1 MCLKHQRAADRAH
14 AAAWTSSRE
23 GAEDAAESGGEHGEA
38 WLLEQNAWLMEELE
52 AKDGETFFCYDIVRC
67 WRVATHSKVG
77 VVDEAFACIVSVLSL
92 DEKPETTMVEIHN
105 FFFFVTD
112 AAPPELIE
120 ALREQL
126 KDIQTQQRRGQGPR
140 PVSSMQS
147 PGGFDLPAD
156 SDDSDDSDGQVSNC
170 CLTSCTCV

>member
-1 MCLKHQRAADRAH
+1 SEGAGGEGTSGAGDREEDDEDGDDDDDSEVSNDELRAADRAH

-52 AKDGETFFCYDIVRC
+52 AKD
-67 WRVATHSKVG
+67 
-77 VVDEAFACIVSVLSL
+77 
-92 DEKPETTMVEIHN
+92 
-105 FFFFVTD
+105 
-112 AAPPELIE
+112 ELIE

-156 SDDSDDSDGQVSNC
+156 SDDSDDSD
-170 CLTSCTCV
+170 